1 VRRPPALPRRR
12 SRRGPRPPPPC
23 KQRLPASLP
32 AAARSPRA
40 CACEARAAR
49 PRRVRDCAALEG
61 VSEQAR
67 GWMERRYAVGDADG
81 ARAIADAEKAQRAGG
96 CLHCKAA
103 HRRASPTLTYL
114 TLP

>member
-1 VRRPPALPRRR
+1 
-12 SRRGPRPPPPC
+12 
-23 KQRLPASLP
+23 
-32 AAARSPRA
+32 
-40 CACEARAAR
+40 
-49 PRRVRDCAALEG
+49 VRDCAALEG